1 METSP
6 RVVLSLTGAALV
18 TSVVMNVA
26 LLTSGG
32 AEPEPAPAAV
42 CPPAV
47 PRQVMAAAPD
57 TSSAPAN
64 APAVVVGNAPPTT
77 PVPTASSAMP
87 SASAP
92 GAAADAVATPQA
104 APTPSSGSVRVAHGI
119 VAGAIPQTMRAAGV
133 EQADAVSAVLTRAL
147 MWDLDLRRDLR
158 AGDRVEVAWTENG
171 DGTVD
176 LVGAR
181 YASERLGQ
189 TLTAYRFQASGDRY
203 ARYWNA
209 DGVEVERR
217 LVNGPIEDYEQITSL
232 LRDRPTHHG
241 MDFMAATGT
250 DVVSPFAGVV
260 TRSNWNHAANGNCLE
275 IELADGT
282 LVKMLHLSENLV
294 GPGDRV
300 TAGQLVA
307 RSGNTGHSTGPH
319 LHYQLNRG
327 DRVLDPVDV
336 HGTTRRQLPPQD
348 RAAFDAEVARIDAL
362 LQHSTLVASN

>member
-6 RVVLSLTGAALV
+6 RVALSLTGAALL

-26 LLTSGG
+26 LLTRD
-32 AEPEPAPAAV
+32 EPEPEPVATAV
-42 CPPAV
+42 CPPAA
-47 PRQVMAAAPD
+47 PRQVMAAAP
-57 TSSAPAN
+57 TSPALHERPAVTPAAAAPAPQAQHD
-64 APAVVVGNAPPTT
+64 APVVAESERAV
-77 PVPTASSAMP
+77 
-87 SASAP
+87 
-92 GAAADAVATPQA
+92 AAADTGAIH
-104 APTPSSGSVRVAHGI
+104 VAHGI

-158 AGDRVEVAWTENG
+158 AGDRVEVAWADQG
-171 DGTVD
+171 DGTVE
-176 LVGAR
+176 LIGAR

-189 TLTAYRFQASGDRY
+189 TLTAYRYQASGDRY
-203 ARYWNA
+203 PRYWSA
-209 DGVEVERR
+209 EGVEVERR

-282 LVKMLHLSENLV
+282 LMKLLHLSENLV
-294 GPGDRV
+294 APGDRV

-307 RSGNTGHSTGPH
+307 RSGNTGRSTGPH

-327 DRVLDPVDV
+327 DRVLDPIDV
-336 HGTTRRQLPPQD
+336 HGTTRRQLPAHD
-348 RAAFDAEVARIDAL
+348 RAAFDAEVTRINAL